1 MNTYEA
7 EVAAGQRFE
16 FGKNWEHFLEIL
28 DDRRIEAAK
37 QSLQDYLE
45 VDRLDGNTFLDAG
58 SGSGLFSL
66 AARML
71 GASVR
76 SFDFDPHSVA
86 CTLEL
91 KRRYFPDDDAWRV
104 DQGSVLDQDYLNSL
118 GTFDIVYSWGVLH
131 HTGNMNAALDNVAA
145 LVKRGGKLYIAIYN
159 DQGGASRR
167 WLAVK
172 KLYNQA
178 SHQFKKAIVIVV
190 FGFFT
195 ARAVLVDLFR
205 FQNPLR
211 RVKTSA
217 SSTRGMDR
225 WRDCIDWVG
234 GYPFEV
240 AKPEH
245 ILNVYRKYGFE
256 LVRLKTCA
264 GGLGCNEYVFIQSI
278 SLDHAL
284 A

>member
-1 MNTYEA
+1 MGRAVARGGSMNTYEA

-16 FGKNWEHFLEIL
+16 FGRNWEHFLEIL

-37 QSLQDYLE
+37 QSLKDYLE
-45 VDRLDGNTFLDAG
+45 LERLDGKTFLDAG

-66 AARML
+66 AAKML

-86 CTLEL
+86 CTQEL

-104 DQGSVLDQDYLNSL
+104 DQGSVLDRDYLNSL

-131 HTGNMNAALDNVAA
+131 HTGNMDAALRNVAP

-159 DQGGASRR
+159 DQGGASLR
-167 WLAVK
+167 WLTVK
-172 KLYNQA
+172 KLYSQA
-178 SHQFKKAIVIVV
+178 SHQLKKSIVIVV

-195 ARAVLVDLFR
+195 ARKVLVDLFR

-211 RVKTSA
+211 RV
-217 SSTRGMDR
+217 
-225 WRDCIDWVG
+225 
-234 GYPFEV
+234 
-240 AKPEH
+240 
-245 ILNVYRKYGFE
+245 
-256 LVRLKTCA
+256 
-264 GGLGCNEYVFIQSI
+264 
-278 SLDHAL
+278 
-284 A
+284 